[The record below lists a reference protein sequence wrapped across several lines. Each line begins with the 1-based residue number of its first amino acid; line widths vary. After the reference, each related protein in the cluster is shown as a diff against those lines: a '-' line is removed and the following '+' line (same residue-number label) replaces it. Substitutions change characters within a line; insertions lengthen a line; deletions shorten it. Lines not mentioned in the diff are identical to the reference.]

1 MDDFRTPLSRAR
13 GLGSAKHGVSTW
25 IFERVSSLALI
36 PLVLWAVL
44 SGLKLASADY
54 ELARLW
60 LQSPINAVLTLLLII
75 VGIWH
80 MHVGLR
86 VVIEDYIHKSLSKAA
101 LLLLNMFVC
110 GLGGALAVFSILK
123 VAFSVSGLAGG
134 AI

>member
-1 MDDFRTPLSRAR
+1 
-13 GLGSAKHGVSTW
+13 
-25 IFERVSSLALI
+25 
-36 PLVLWAVL
+36 
-44 SGLKLASADY
+44 
-54 ELARLW
+54 
-60 LQSPINAVLTLLLII
+60 
-75 VGIWH
+75 

>member
-1 MDDFRTPLSRAR
+1 VF
-13 GLGSAKHGVSTW
+13 
-25 IFERVSSLALI
+25 
-36 PLVLWAVL
+36 
-44 SGLKLASADY
+44 SGLKLANADY